1 MMTNELVPSVSI
13 ENLLS
18 QRDAIIERL
27 RTAAKL
33 FHEIETLA
41 GNAFPQARYA
51 YAVPALECRR
61 LNSRFPDHLE
71 DFEKSVDATAWD
83 HLLAA
88 SGLRTFMDA
97 EARKKWDDSISERKV
112 PPLTDEN
119 IRATFHDLYV
129 KRNEMFENGVIAV
142 YKALSWDYK
151 TNSPRRF
158 GRRIILRYCVDT
170 FGSGT
175 KRWVTGPSYET
186 SNKLDDLIRVLCIL
200 DGKPEPDSRMG
211 SYKVLRETQWPKE
224 QTVVEL
230 QGVLSIRG
238 FKNGNG
244 HITFLRSDL
253 VDKMNLILAKHYSH
267 TLPPAEEE

>member
-1 MMTNELVPSVSI
+1 MTLELIPSVSI

-33 FHEIETLA
+33 FQEIDVLA
-41 GNAFPQARYA
+41 NSAFPQARYS

-83 HLLAA
+83 HLLVA

-97 EARKKWDDSISERKV
+97 EARKKWDVSISERKV

-119 IRATFHDLYV
+119 IRATFQDLYM

-142 YKALSWDYK
+142 YKSLSWDYK

-158 GRRIILRYCVDT
+158 GRRIILRCCVDT
-170 FGSGT
+170 FGNGA
-175 KRWVTGPSYET
+175 KRWVTGPCYEAC
-186 SNKLDDLIRVLCIL
+186 NKLDDLIRVFSLL

-211 SYKVLRETQWPKE
+211 AYKTLREAQWPKE
-224 QTVVEL
+224 QTTVEL
-230 QGVLSIRG
+230 QGMLIVRG

-253 VDKMNLILAKHYSH
+253 IDKMNLILAKHHSH
-267 TLPPAEEE
+267 TLPPAEA